1 MLVARGA
8 AKDSGRTDAPILKNV
23 TGNKSL
29 LAGVLDTLYLQ
40 PFNARVAQLAE
51 HLICNQKVAGSIPV
65 AGSQRIQYTKKADAA
80 QRRLSSYRSG
90 LIGACLLDGHAE
102 SLHKIID

>member
-1 MLVARGA
+1 MHLISKERCPVCWR
-8 AKDSGRTDAPILKNV
+8 KTELHRTFAIRLERP
-23 TGNKSL
+23 S
-29 LAGVLDTLYLQ
+29 
-40 PFNARVAQLAE
+40 ARVAQLAE

-80 QRRLSSYRSG
+80 QRRLSSCRSG